1 MKKSVRYFLFLIILV
16 ILYLLAVKLNFYHY
30 TQTRT
35 DFTLNFNKLIFINLI
50 SCGPIGF
57 LLGFESFLNEYRK
70 NGSWSI
76 DAPRL
81 IILCLP
87 FLLLSAMPI
96 LIFNVGIGRLP
107 IVGSIIITDN
117 KLLSVTIFNILF
129 GYFLITS
136 FHKKQ

>member
-30 TQTRT
+30 SQTRT
-35 DFTLNFNKLIFINLI
+35 DFALNFNRLIFINLI

-70 NGSWSI
+70 SGGWNI
-76 DAPRL
+76 DVPRL

-96 LIFNVGIGRLP
+96 LIFNFGIGRLP

-117 KLLSVTIFNILF
+117 KLLSITIFNILF

-136 FHKKQ
+136 FYKK

>member
-16 ILYLLAVKLNFYHY
+16 VLYLLVVKLNFDYY
-30 TQTRT
+30 VQTRT
-35 DFTLNFNKLIFINLI
+35 NFVNNFNNLLFINLI
-50 SCGPIGF
+50 SCGPIGL

-70 NGSWSI
+70 SGSWSI
-76 DAPRL
+76 DIPRF

-107 IVGSIIITDN
+107 IVGSIITTDN

-136 FHKKQ
+136 FHKK

>member
-16 ILYLLAVKLNFYHY
+16 ILYLLVVKLNFDYY
-30 TQTRT
+30 VQTRT
-35 DFTLNFNKLIFINLI
+35 NFVNNFNNLLFINLI
-50 SCGPIGF
+50 SCGPIGL

-70 NGSWSI
+70 SGSWSI
-76 DAPRL
+76 DIPKL

-107 IVGSIIITDN
+107 IVGSIITIDN

-136 FHKKQ
+136 FHKK